1 MRSMKGQT
9 MTKIEYLLRTVRE
22 SEGMS
27 GWQDSFSKMLNEI
40 SKEFTSKSFVSEKE
54 TLEMDESFEK

>member
-1 MRSMKGQT
+1 
-9 MTKIEYLLRTVRE
+9 MTKTEYLLRTVRE

-40 SKEFTSKSFVSEKE
+40 SKEFSSKSLASEKE
-54 TLEMDESFEK
+54 TLEMDDSFEK